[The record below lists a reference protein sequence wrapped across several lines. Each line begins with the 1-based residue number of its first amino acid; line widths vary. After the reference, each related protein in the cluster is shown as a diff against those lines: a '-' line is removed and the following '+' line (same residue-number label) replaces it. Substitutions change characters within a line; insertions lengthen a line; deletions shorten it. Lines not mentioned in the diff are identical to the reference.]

1 MASLTWLPDAHKTE
15 TRRVGRVRTLCT
27 NGTVQNESSVSFI
40 YPISDN
46 IEDMHRFVLHNGAIL
61 DAHEKSLSAGQV
73 GLLNGWGVFS
83 TLRIADGVPFAFE
96 RHWERMQRDAAKVH
110 VPFPA
115 DPAELKAQL
124 LRLVEANSAF
134 NATLRVMV
142 VRNRGGMFEGPDL
155 QRDYDVLAFTKDMN
169 PWGNSV
175 RLAVKPN
182 ARYAANE
189 FSGCK
194 ILSWSQN
201 LTWYEEARQRGFD
214 EAVLL
219 NEHGEVSE
227 CTSANIFAANGGDV
241 FTPPLDSGC
250 LPGVTRE
257 LLLDVVRVPGIK
269 VVERALQSEDLER
282 ADQVFITSTTRDLLP
297 AAFIEGLQAR
307 NEGSVVDS
315 LVKALEEYREDYVK
329 RNAAPLMGQL
339 H

>member
-1 MASLTWLPDAHKTE
+1 
-15 TRRVGRVRTLCT
+15 
-27 NGTVQNESSVSFI
+27 
-40 YPISDN
+40 
-46 IEDMHRFVLHNGAIL
+46 MHRFLLHNNDIL

-83 TLRIADGVPFAFE
+83 TLRVADGVPFAFE
-96 RHWERMQRDAAKVH
+96 RHWERMHRDAAKVH
-110 VPFPA
+110 VPFPS
-115 DPAELKAQL
+115 DPAELRAQL
-124 LRLVEANSAF
+124 LRLVEANAAWNS
-134 NATLRVMV
+134 TLRVMV

-155 QRDYDVLAFTKDMN
+155 ERDFDVLAFTKDLN

-175 RLAVKPN
+175 RLTIQPN

-201 LTWYEEARQRGFD
+201 LTWYEGAHARGFD

-219 NEHGEVSE
+219 NERGEVSE
-227 CTSANIFAANGGDV
+227 CTSANIFAATGDEV
-241 FTPPLDSGC
+241 YTPPLDSGC

-269 VVERALQSEDLER
+269 VTERALKPQDLER

-297 AAFIEGLQAR
+297 AVFIEGLNVR
-307 NEGSVVDS
+307 NEGSVADR
-315 LVKALEEYREDYVK
+315 LVKALEEYREEYVK
-329 RNAAPLMGQL
+329 RNAAPLIGQL
-339 H
+339 R